1 MGVGKR
7 RDLLYLHKAELLILI
22 YFSSV
27 SSSAKQDKDPVIAT
41 LYIITLEFF
50 RGNVKKQRVYF
61 YLNSA
66 NLRALTK
73 LTIID

>member
-41 LYIITLEFF
+41 LYITLEFF
-50 RGNVKKQRVYF
+50 RGNVKKQRIYF